1 MAIPLNIDHFRII
14 KEIGTGSHGVVYLA
28 KDIRLERQVAIK
40 MQTKRLSTRGDRD
53 LKLMYE
59 EQILSKLRHP
69 NIIPIYETG
78 EYEGSPFFVME
89 YVKGTSL
96 RDLIKKDGHIVVPL
110 AVTLTSRI
118 LEAIAYIHKQGV
130 IHGCLSPSSIQ
141 IESNMTPRIMGF
153 GMYGMIGQFTN
164 TDRFHPGSPLYLSP
178 EHFQQTR
185 LLPQSD
191 IFSLGLVCYEMLTG
205 KPIFKADDQF
215 TLQKIINQ
223 PVEPPSS
230 KNKTVDQKLDS
241 IILKAIEKKQEL
253 RYANAP
259 DMKEAL
265 DVYLDINK
273 KSKKAKKTV
282 QEDKLS
288 TVELLLRRMSRS
300 KDFPTTSKY
309 IVEINQKLT
318 SKEKY
323 FSASDLANVV
333 LKDYA
338 LTNKL
343 LKLVNSAFYGTVA
356 GTVTTVT
363 RAIVVLGFDQVRMA
377 VVSLILFDH
386 LRGKRHVEELKDCS
400 ASSFIGGL
408 FARNFA
414 ERLSI
419 EPEEAF
425 ICAMF
430 RNLGKHL
437 VLFHLQEEYEEIQR
451 TMEQKGFDEQMAS
464 KSVLGISYDKLGVEI
479 SKAWKFPE
487 KITSSME
494 LLPNEKV
501 GEAKSERDILRVIS
515 NYSNEVCRIVSNT
528 QGDARI
534 KELESIS
541 KNYNKIVPVS
551 RKQLLKLLDSTRN
564 EIEKHSKILNINN
577 SNFVR
582 RLAFEPEVHDQIA
595 PVCDTKPV
603 AKIEEQ
609 KIAEKIKP
617 FPEKKE
623 VSPPTTN
630 EDELR
635 STLIN
640 GMLEIS
646 DILVGNYKLN
656 DLTVMIIETMYRGF
670 CFNRIMFCMVD
681 PKSKR
686 LQARFGF
693 GKDVDTL
700 IPKFG
705 FEITKSSDIFNVAVS
720 QAQDFFI
727 DDSNAPNIKKHIP
740 EWYRIMLNAPAFIIY
755 PLFINK
761 VCLGLFYAD
770 REYKGPPISAN
781 QQNYMKTLRNQ
792 FLIGVKQNR

>member
-1 MAIPLNIDHFRII
+1 MMIPSNIDHFRII
-14 KEIGTGSHGVVYLA
+14 KQLGTGSHGVVYLA

-40 MQTKRLSTRGDRD
+40 MHTKRLSTRGNQD

-59 EQILSKLRHP
+59 EHILSKLRHP
-69 NIIPIYETG
+69 NIIPVYETG
-78 EYEGSPFFVME
+78 EYKGTPFFVME

-96 RDLIKKDGHIVVPL
+96 RDLIKKDGQIVVPL
-110 AVTLTSRI
+110 TVTLISRI
-118 LEAIAYIHKQGV
+118 LEGIAYIHKQGV
-130 IHGCLSPSSIQ
+130 IHGCLSPSNIQ
-141 IESNMTPRIMGF
+141 IENNITPRIMGF
-153 GMYGMIGQFTN
+153 GMSGMIGQYTDK
-164 TDRFHPGSPLYLSP
+164 DRFPPGTPLYMSP

-191 IFSLGLVCYEMLTG
+191 IFSLGLVWYEMLTG
-205 KPIFKADDQF
+205 KPIFKTDDRF

-230 KNKTVDQKLDS
+230 KNKTVDKNLDR

-259 DMKEAL
+259 DMKKAI
-265 DVYLDINK
+265 DVCLDINK
-273 KSKKAKKTV
+273 KTKKTV
-282 QEDKLS
+282 QDDKHS
-288 TVELLLRRMSRS
+288 TVEFLLRRMRRS
-300 KDFPTTSKY
+300 KDFPSTSKY

-343 LKLVNSAFYGTVA
+343 LKLVNSAFYGAVA

-363 RAIVVLGFDQVRMA
+363 KAIVVLGFEQVRMA

-386 LRGKRHVEELKDCS
+386 LRGKRHIEELKDCS
-400 ASSFIGGL
+400 ASSFISGL

-414 ERLSI
+414 EKLSI

-425 ICAMF
+425 ICAML

-451 TMEQKGFDEQMAS
+451 TMEQQGCDEQMAS
-464 KSVLGISYDKLGVEI
+464 QSVLGISYDKLGVEI

-487 KITSSME
+487 KITTSME
-494 LLPNEKV
+494 LLPNGKV
-501 GEAKSERDILRVIS
+501 GKTKSESDILRAIS

-541 KNYNKIVPVS
+541 KNFSKIIPVS
-551 RKQLLKLLDSTRN
+551 SKQLLRLLDSTKD
-564 EIEKHSKILNINN
+564 EIEKHSKILNINIHN

-595 PVCDTKPV
+595 PVRDTKPV
-603 AKIEEQ
+603 TGIEGQ
-609 KIAEKIKP
+609 KIAEKIEP
-617 FPEKKE
+617 VPEKKE
-623 VSPPTTN
+623 VSPPTN
-630 EDELR
+630 SEDELR
-635 STLIN
+635 NTLIN
-640 GMLEIS
+640 SIQEIS
-646 DILVGNYKLN
+646 NILVGKYKLS
-656 DLTVMIIETMYRGF
+656 DLTIMILETMYRGF
-670 CFNRIMFCMVD
+670 CFNRVIFCMVEQ
-681 PKSKR
+681 KGKR

-693 GKDVDTL
+693 GKDIDTL

-705 FEITKSSDIFNVAVS
+705 FEITKSSDIFNKAVS

-740 EWYRIMLNAPAFIIY
+740 GWYRKILNAPAFIIY
-755 PLFINK
+755 PFFINK

-770 REYKGPPISAN
+770 REYKGPPISEN
-781 QQNYMKTLRNQ
+781 QQNYMRTLRNQ
-792 FLIGVKQNR
+792 FIISVKQNR